1 MKRVMLSAA
10 LGAALVNLCMQGAAA
25 ADLPAPPASP
35 NSSAAVPVQRW
46 DWSGLYLGIHGGW
59 GFGRDPFATL
69 VTDPTGSTSTYL
81 NGVNSRG
88 YIAGGHVGYNV
99 QRGWWL
105 AGLETDFSITGIEG
119 QHSLT
124 VHSPPGGF
132 LPGAA
137 TSESFRDRFDYL
149 SSARARVGVVPLDS
163 LLIYLTGG
171 AAWAHLT
178 QDTSFA
184 TNGTFFD
191 MSSSSSSPVLL
202 FGWAAGG
209 GAEASLQSLGLPNL
223 LVRAEYLHYD
233 FGSTGSSASVAGGI
247 ATVSQT
253 TTGRL
258 GVDVV
263 RGGLSVKF

>member
-10 LGAALVNLCMQGAAA
+10 LGAALVNLCIRDAGA
-25 ADLPAPPASP
+25 ADLPLPPATL
-35 NSSAAVPVQRW
+35 NSGAAVPAPRW
-46 DWSGLYLGIHGGW
+46 DWSGLYLGVHGGW
-59 GFGRDPFATL
+59 GFGRDPFAVL
-69 VTDPTGSTSTYL
+69 VTDPTGTTSAYL
-81 NGVNSRG
+81 NGVNSQG
-88 YIAGGHVGYNV
+88 YVAGGHVGYNV

-105 AGLETDFSITGIEG
+105 AGLETDFSVTEIEG

-124 VHSPPGGF
+124 VHSPPGSF

-137 TSESFRDRFDYL
+137 TTESFRDRFDYL
-149 SSARARVGVVPLDS
+149 SSARARLGIVPLDS
-163 LLIYLTGG
+163 LLIYVTGG
-171 AAWAHLT
+171 AAWAHVT

-184 TNGTFFD
+184 MTGTFFD
-191 MSSSSSSPVLL
+191 TSSVSSSPVLL

-233 FGSTGSSASVAGGI
+233 FGSTGSSASVTGGV
-247 ATVSQT
+247 ATGSQT
-253 TTGRL
+253 ATGRL

>member
-69 VTDPTGSTSTYL
+69 VTDPTGTTSAYL
-81 NGVNSRG
+81 NGVNSQG
-88 YIAGGHVGYNV
+88 YVAGGHVGYNA

-105 AGLETDFSITGIEG
+105 AGLEMDLSATGIEG
-119 QHSLT
+119 KHAVAAT
-124 VHSPPGGF
+124 APPGSF

-137 TSESFRDRFDYL
+137 TSESYRDRFDYL
-149 SSARARVGVVPLDS
+149 SSARARLGVLPLDS
-163 LLIYLTGG
+163 LLVYVTGG
-171 AAWAHLT
+171 VAWAHLT

-184 TNGTFFD
+184 TTGTFFD

-209 GAEASLQSLGLPNL
+209 GVEASLQSLGLPNL

-233 FGSTGSSASVAGGI
+233 FGSPASSVSFTGGV
-247 ATVSQT
+247 VSPGQT
-253 TTGRL
+253 ATGRL

-263 RGGLSVKF
+263 RGGRSVKF

>member
-10 LGAALVNLCMQGAAA
+10 LGAALVDLCLRCAVA
-25 ADLPAPPASP
+25 ADLPAPPANVS
-35 NSSAAVPVQRW
+35 SSAAVPAQRW
-46 DWSGLYLGIHGGW
+46 DWSGLYLGLHGGW
-59 GFGRDPFATL
+59 GFGRDPFSIP
-69 VTDPTGSTSTYL
+69 VSDPTGTTTGYL

-88 YIAGGHVGYNV
+88 YVAGGHVGYNV

-105 AGLETDFSITGIEG
+105 AGLEMDLSATGIEG
-119 QHSLT
+119 KHSLT
-124 VHSPPGGF
+124 VTSPPGSF

-137 TSESFRDRFDYL
+137 TTNSYRDKFDYL
-149 SSARARVGVVPLDS
+149 SSARARLGVLPLDS

-184 TNGTFFD
+184 TTGTFFN
-191 MSSSSSSPVLL
+191 SSTTTSSPLFL
-202 FGWAAGG
+202 FGWAVGG

-223 LVRAEYLHYD
+223 LIRAEYLHYD
-233 FGSTGSSASVAGGI
+233 FGSMGSSVSVIGGT
-247 ATVSQT
+247 AFSGQT
-253 TTGRL
+253 ATGRV